1 MSGPREQKRDKI
13 TFEPLIPASQSLP
26 EITFRVIILTIILTT
41 FLTAA
46 NAYLGL
52 KVGLTISASIPAAVM
67 AMAILRLFKNSNVL
81 EVNIVQTATSSGSAL
96 ASGIIF
102 SIPALILMHYW
113 QSFLYWETVLIACVG
128 GYLGVLFSIPLRRV
142 LLTDPGLHFPEG
154 TAVGNVLRASVKKSN
169 DVGYLLWGGGVG
181 AVISFAQ
188 TGLKVVAES
197 AALWFKAGSTVVGFG
212 FGFAPALIG
221 AGYII
226 GPVICASILLG
237 ALLCWLVFVPALG
250 LIIGLPETGT
260 PTDWAYYIWSTE
272 KARFIGVG
280 VLLAGGIS
288 IVFSL
293 IKPMII
299 GVKASLTA
307 IKQASSNVQ
316 APRTDR
322 DVPITFVF
330 WGTLLLIIPV
340 YFILDHALTDQLMT
354 SSDALYWKTLSLTII
369 YALVASFVFS
379 CICGYMVGLVGSSSS
394 PISAMTLSS
403 VLIISLILFF
413 VFGGHTLFGEK
424 ATAAAAFAIV
434 IGGIVASASAIANDT
449 MQDLKAGQI
458 VGATPWKQQVILLLG
473 VTIAA
478 ALTPP
483 VLNLLLNAYGLGD
496 VLPHPGMDPAHVL
509 SAPQAQVLTSIA
521 TGVFSQNI
529 PWALLSTGL
538 ILGFS
543 AVAFNWIFK
552 KKGWHLSPI
561 AIGTGIY
568 LPIGTCMSLVVGG
581 IIAFYL
587 MRNLNRRE
595 KAGESAEKL
604 DKVEHN
610 GMLLNSGMVAG
621 AALMGVFLA
630 IPFSIYQDPNALAIV
645 GPDFMGTSEIIGLI
659 VAIGLAKWVYS
670 KCNSEK

>member
-1 MSGPREQKRDKI
+1 MSESPAQSRHKLNL
-13 TFEPLIPASQSLP
+13 EPLIPASQSLP
-26 EITFRVIILTIILTT
+26 EITFRVIILSLILTV

-81 EVNIVQTATSSGSAL
+81 EVNIVQTTTSAGSAL

-113 QSFLYWETVLIACVG
+113 QSFLYWETVLIACAG
-128 GYLGVLFSIPLRRV
+128 GFLGVLFSIPLRRV
-142 LLTDPGLHFPEG
+142 LLNDPNLHFPEG

-169 DVGYLLWGGGVG
+169 DVSYLLWGGSVG
-181 AVISFAQ
+181 AFISFAQ
-188 TGLKVVAES
+188 TGLKVIAES
-197 AALWFKAGSTVVGFG
+197 AAVWFKAGSTVVGFG
-212 FGFAPALIG
+212 LGFAPALIG

-226 GPVICASILLG
+226 GPVICASILFG
-237 ALLCWLVFVPALG
+237 ALLCWLVFVPVLG
-250 LIIGLPETGT
+250 LIVGLPDTGM
-260 PTDWAYYIWSTE
+260 PHEWAYYIWSTE
-272 KARFIGVG
+272 KGRFIGVG

-293 IKPMII
+293 VKPMVS
-299 GVKASLTA
+299 GVKASLNA
-307 IKQASSNVQ
+307 LKQVSGPAVQ
-316 APRTDR
+316 VPRTDR
-322 DVPITFVF
+322 DVSITFVF
-330 WGTLLLIIPV
+330 FGTLLLVLPI
-340 YFILDHALTDQLMT
+340 YFILDHALTDQFMMA
-354 SSDALYWKTLSLTII
+354 SDPLYLRTIALTVC
-369 YALVASFVFS
+369 YALLASFVFS

-394 PISAMTLSS
+394 PISAMTLSA
-403 VLIISLILFF
+403 VLIISLLLFF
-413 VFGGHTLFGEK
+413 ILGGHTLLGEK
-424 ATAAAAFAIV
+424 ATAAAAFAIA
-434 IGGIVASASAIANDT
+434 IGAVVACASAIANDT

-458 VGATPWKQQVILLLG
+458 VGATPWKQQVMLLFG
-473 VTIAA
+473 VAAA
-478 ALTPP
+478 ALITPP

-496 VLPHPGMDPAHVL
+496 VLPHPDMDPTHVL

-543 AVAFNWIFK
+543 AVAFNALFK
-552 KKGWHLSPI
+552 SKGWHLSPI

-581 IIAFYL
+581 IIAYCL
-587 MRNLNRRE
+587 MRNVRRRE
-595 KAGESAEKL
+595 KAGESAEVL
-604 DKVEHN
+604 DKVEHK

-630 IPFSIYQDPNALAIV
+630 IPFSIYQNPNVLAIV
-645 GPDFMGTSEIIGLI
+645 GDGFMNTSEVIGLI
-659 VAIGLAKWVYS
+659 VAIGLARWVYT
-670 KCNSEK
+670 KCNSD